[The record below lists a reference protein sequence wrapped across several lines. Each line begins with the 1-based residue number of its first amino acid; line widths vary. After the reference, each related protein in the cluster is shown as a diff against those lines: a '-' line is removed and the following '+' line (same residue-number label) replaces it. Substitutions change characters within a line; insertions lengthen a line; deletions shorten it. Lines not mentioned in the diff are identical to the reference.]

1 MRCARGTVLVE
12 SPGSVVVESRE
23 RTLVWSA
30 SALLCTLPLDRELCL
45 DAVTTHLIV
54 ARAPTRRVEQRRRD
68 KARTGEDVVKVEE
81 EEPLSL
87 LTSLTCTTT
96 RLTACRTTP
105 IQTVRYRHISRRGT
119 TARLQRARTSFECT
133 EDLRTTSLNSSNRGP
148 LAQEDTAGSST
159 DAQTSTGATL
169 TTADARGGI
178 AEEAAMEVVVDAR
191 GARVQR
197 GIETAMTR
205 GTGGTMGT
213 MVVGA
218 GMEDEEGC
226 RVSAFPLA
234 RQTTV

>member
-1 MRCARGTVLVE
+1 M
-12 SPGSVVVESRE
+12 
-23 RTLVWSA
+23 
-30 SALLCTLPLDRELCL
+30 
-45 DAVTTHLIV
+45 
-54 ARAPTRRVEQRRRD
+54 
-68 KARTGEDVVKVEE
+68 KVEE

-191 GARVQR
+191 GARAQR